1 MKTSPC
7 VVTFIEGV
15 FVLARFLL
23 CPVLFGINTIYIFRN
38 TRNDYNNYGGGMGMG
53 MPMGGGMPGG
63 MPSDGI
69 QRGLAGCRGKT
80 SLVIRAVDPDPQS
93 FFPPGSTFIRRE
105 KLEYKKISNNYLCTK
120 KIVRKFIFIFEQSF
134 LFFIWYL
141 VNKAFKA
148 GSGSALKKAAESGLA
163 LRKTAGSGSVQN

>member
-1 MKTSPC
+1 M
-7 VVTFIEGV
+7 VTFIVGV

-69 QRGLAGCRGKT
+69 
-80 SLVIRAVDPDPQS
+80 
-93 FFPPGSTFIRRE
+93 
-105 KLEYKKISNNYLCTK
+105 
-120 KIVRKFIFIFEQSF
+120 
-134 LFFIWYL
+134 
-141 VNKAFKA
+141 
-148 GSGSALKKAAESGLA
+148 
-163 LRKTAGSGSVQN
+163 